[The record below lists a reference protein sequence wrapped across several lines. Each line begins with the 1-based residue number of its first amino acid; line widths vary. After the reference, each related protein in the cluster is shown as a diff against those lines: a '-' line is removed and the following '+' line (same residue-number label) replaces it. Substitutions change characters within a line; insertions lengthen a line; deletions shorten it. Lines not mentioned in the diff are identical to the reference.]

1 MIRSIFATLLG
12 MSLLLFG
19 MPAVSC
25 AADALLADIQRT
37 YDAMQRFSGDFTQE
51 LQHLE
56 SGSVE
61 RRQGVLIFEKPLR
74 IRWETAAPYTELL
87 LATDNEVWDYLPDEE
102 VAYRYGL
109 DVVEDS
115 SSILKVITGQSRLD
129 TDFDVEREAD
139 RDGLVVYRLYPKN
152 PTTQLVEAV
161 LQFEPTTKLLRQA
174 EIVDFYGN
182 TNRITF
188 TRLTPGAKIP
198 AGTFRFTPP
207 EGISVEDRRGQPM
220 EQH

>member
-12 MSLLLFG
+12 MCLLLAG
-19 MPAVSC
+19 MPSTVA
-25 AADALLADIQRT
+25 AADAMLTDIQRT
-37 YDAMQRFSGDFTQE
+37 YDAMQRFNGEFTQE

-56 SGSVE
+56 SGGVE
-61 RRQGVLIFEKPLR
+61 RRQGVLTFEKPLR
-74 IRWETAAPYTELL
+74 IRWETAEPFTELL
-87 LATDNEVWDYLPDEE
+87 LATDNDVWDYLPDEE

-109 DVVEDS
+109 DVVKDS

-139 RDGLVVYRLYPKN
+139 RDGLAVYRLYPKN

-161 LQFEPTTKLLRQA
+161 LQFDPSTKLLRQA

-188 TRLTPGAKIP
+188 TRMTPNAKIP
-198 AGTFRFTPP
+198 AGTFQFTPP
-207 EGISVEDRRGQPM
+207 EGISVEDRRGQPI

>member
-1 MIRSIFATLLG
+1 MIRSIFVTLLG
-12 MSLLLFG
+12 LCLLVG
-19 MPAVSC
+19 TPVTSA
-25 AADALLADIQRT
+25 AADAMLADIQRT
-37 YDAMQRFSGDFTQE
+37 YDTMQRFSGDFIQE

-56 SGSVE
+56 SGAVE
-61 RRQGVLIFEKPLR
+61 RREGVLVFEKPLR
-74 IRWETAAPYTELL
+74 IRWETKAPFPELL

-109 DVVEDS
+109 DVVKDS
-115 SSILKVITGQSRLD
+115 SSILKVVTGQSRLD

-139 RDGLVVYRLYPKN
+139 RDGLIVYRLYPKN

-161 LQFEPTTKLLRQA
+161 LQFEPSTKLLRQA
-174 EIVDFYGN
+174 DIVDFYGN

-188 TRLTPGAKIP
+188 TKLTPNVNIP
-198 AGTFRFTPP
+198 ANAFRFTPP
-207 EGISVEDRRGQPM
+207 DGISVEDRRGQAM